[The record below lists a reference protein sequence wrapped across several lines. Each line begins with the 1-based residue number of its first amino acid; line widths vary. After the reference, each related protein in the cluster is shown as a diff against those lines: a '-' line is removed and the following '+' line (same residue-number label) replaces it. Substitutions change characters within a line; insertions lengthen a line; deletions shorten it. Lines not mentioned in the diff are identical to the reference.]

1 MRPAT
6 LFDLSDARFEQAVPF
21 DTLAE
26 LREQAPVWWWPDGAC
41 WVVTT
46 HELVEQM
53 NRDFE
58 TYSSSGGIVPPAGA
72 NINPAVL
79 LAMDPPV
86 HTEYRRMVIRSFVP
100 RSIAAIEADVR
111 TIAEAA
117 VDEFVA
123 KGGGDFVIDI
133 ASAIPYRVMAD
144 LTGVPRS
151 AERMIMRWGN
161 AIAPNAD
168 PEYRPTPNAAAEANE
183 ALGEYL
189 GEQFEERRR
198 QPGEDLLSLLLDVRR
213 QGEPLDEA
221 DLRGFAVNYLLG
233 GTETTRNLI
242 AQGLFA
248 LLEHPDE
255 LRRFSAG
262 EVDGPTL
269 VDELLRWTSPVLH
282 HSRWATRSVEVAGQ
296 TINAGDR
303 VTLWMVSANRDD
315 TAFDRAD
322 IFDVGRSPNPHVAL
336 GGGGPHY
343 CLGAHLARL
352 ESVVTF
358 ETLRSVMPKM
368 KLTAPPERVRSNFIN
383 GMKHLHVSVA

>member
-123 KGGGDFVIDI
+123 KRGGDFVIDI

>member
-1 MRPAT
+1 
-6 LFDLSDARFEQAVPF
+6 
-21 DTLAE
+21 
-26 LREQAPVWWWPDGAC
+26 
-41 WVVTT
+41 VTT

>member
-1 MRPAT
+1 MKPAT
-6 LFDLSDARFEQAVPF
+6 LFDLSDERFEEAVPHQ
-21 DTLAE
+21 TLAA
-26 LREQAPVWWWPDGAC
+26 LREQSPVWWWPEGAC

-79 LAMDPPV
+79 LAMDPPL

-111 TIAEAA
+111 RIAEAA
-117 VDEFVA
+117 VEDFVS
-123 KGGGDFVIDI
+123 KGGGDFVIDV

-168 PEYRPTPNAAAEANE
+168 PEYRPTPNAAAEAND
-183 ALGEYL
+183 ALGNYL
-189 GEQFEERRR
+189 GEQFERRR
-198 QPGEDLLSLLLDVRR
+198 SDPRDDLLSLLLQVRR
-213 QGEPLDEA
+213 DGAPLEEA

-242 AQGLFA
+242 AQGFYA

-255 LRRFSAG
+255 LRRFSDG
-262 EVDGPTL
+262 EVDAATM
-269 VDELLRWTSPVLH
+269 VDELLRWVTPVLH
-282 HSRWATRSVEVAGQ
+282 HSRWATRSVQVAGQ
-296 TINAGDR
+296 SIAAGDR
-303 VTLWMVSANRDD
+303 VTLWMVSANRDEA
-315 TAFDRAD
+315 AFERAEV
-322 IFDVGRSPNPHVAL
+322 FDVGRSPNPHVAL

-358 ETLRSVMPKM
+358 EALRAVLPRMG
-368 KLTAPPERVRSNFIN
+368 LTAPPQRVRSNFIN
-383 GMKHLHVSVA
+383 GMKHLEVSVP